1 MIRHCSVLISFLLVL
16 SACATPQQKAQWEF
30 EASRPVTCSQG
41 SDCEV
46 KWSRALIWVQDHSR
60 WKLRIANDTLITT
73 EGPFDTTDAAYSIT
87 KVPTGTG
94 TYTIVFRAGCGNMF
108 GCVPSI
114 LELQASFVN
123 FVMGSIKPL
132 PAVIQKDAT
141 TEKIKPP
148 PAIIQKDATT
158 EKLKFGVRMAKT
170 NLAAAN
176 ILGMKEPK
184 GVIIVSVVQDS
195 VAFGAGL
202 VQGDAILKYGE
213 KIVNDVS
220 DLQAAIAATA
230 PGSTIPLTIWR
241 AGRGEMVIT
250 AQFHQ

>member
-1 MIRHCSVLISFLLVL
+1 MIRHCSVLILCLLGL
-16 SACATPQQKAQWEF
+16 SACATPQQKAKWEF

-114 LELQASFVN
+114 LELQASFLN
-123 FVMGSIKPL
+123 FVMGSIKPP

-141 TEKIKPP
+141 AEKF
-148 PAIIQKDATT
+148 
-158 EKLKFGVRMAKT
+158 KFGVRMAKT

-195 VAFGAGL
+195 VAFSAGL